1 MRKKKIWENWR
12 LLNPKNL
19 QKEVDAYGYHFS
31 WKSHAALLFGALAGI
46 GAVGMLFQLQRLY
59 FAAVVLAVVV
69 ALPVLV
75 LDMYKGMYEQR
86 RFADVTAYMEQML
99 YAFQKSGKV
108 VGALRE
114 CREIFPDGQMNRLIG
129 QAVTHMEQGV
139 PDSEVGVL
147 RESLELIERQYAC
160 EKISMVH
167 RLLASA
173 EEHGGEVSDG
183 VLFALEDIESWK
195 KRGYRLHAE
204 KKKCHADNVVSIVVA
219 VILCAAALAVLD
231 GMRGMFAVETEV
243 SVFRIPVIQV
253 SSVLFILALLWVFAK
268 STRSLTDDWLQC
280 GSAAEESYL
289 LDCYEKVR
297 QGPGERS
304 RGFKIAGTV
313 LCVLI
318 LLAVLCRF
326 KVVVIVCAALLL
338 FLLTEKRIG
347 LQIAKKDVTRQLYL
361 SIPQWLMELALLLQT
376 NNVQVAI
383 ARSSQE
389 AGAVLREEL
398 DGLIRR
404 MEKAPERLDTYTDFC
419 SSFDIPEAASCMKM
433 LHAFSESGSGNMQVQ
448 IGRLVERV
456 GQMQDVAGEI
466 QNESVAFRM
475 KLIFSYPVMAATVKL
490 LVDLSVGMA
499 VMMQF
504 LGSMGGM

>member
-1 MRKKKIWENWR
+1 MWKKKIWEGWR

-19 QKEVDAYGYHFS
+19 QKEVDAYGYHYS
-31 WKSHAALLFGALAGI
+31 WKSHAALLLCALTGI

-59 FAAVVLAVVV
+59 FAAVVAAVIVT
-69 ALPVLV
+69 LPVLV
-75 LDMYKGMYEQR
+75 LDMYKGMYEQG
-86 RFADVTAYMEQML
+86 RFADVTAYMEQVL
-99 YAFQKSGKV
+99 YAFQKSGKAV
-108 VGALRE
+108 SALKE
-114 CREIFPDGQMNRLIG
+114 CREIFPEGQMNRLIG
-129 QAVTHMEQGV
+129 QAVDHMEQGV
-139 PDSEVGVL
+139 PDSDMGVL
-147 RESLELIERQYAC
+147 RESLGLIEQRYTC

-167 RLLASA
+167 RLLESA
-173 EEHGGEVSDG
+173 EEHGGEISDA

-204 KKKCHADNVVSIVVA
+204 KKKSHADNVISIAVA
-219 VILCAAALAVLD
+219 VILCAAALGVLD
-231 GMRGMFAVETEV
+231 GMRGMFTTETTV

-253 SSVLFILALLWVFAK
+253 SSVLFILVLLWVFAK

-280 GSAAEESYL
+280 GTAAEESYL

-297 QGPGERS
+297 RGPGERS
-304 RGFKIAGTV
+304 RRFKISA
-313 LCVLI
+313 
-318 LLAVLCRF
+318 AVLCGAVLTAWICRLRP
-326 KVVVIVCAALLL
+326 VSIACAGLLL

-347 LQIAKKDVTRQLYL
+347 WQIAKKDVTRQLYL
-361 SIPQWLMELALLLQT
+361 SIPQWLMELALLLQN

-383 ARSSQE
+383 ARSSE
-389 AGAVLREEL
+389 GAGAVLREEL
-398 DGLIRR
+398 TGLIRR
-404 MEKAPERLDTYTDFC
+404 MEQAPERLDTYTDFC

-456 GQMQDVAGEI
+456 GQMQDVAEEI
-466 QNESVAFRM
+466 QNESEAFRM
-475 KLIFSYPVMAATVKL
+475 KLIFSYPVMAATAKM

-504 LGSMGGM
+504 LGNMGGV